1 MVNLREYLL
10 PFLLLSFLFIVLLTF
25 ILYRIMWRRLNR
37 IIEES
42 KNKEQKK
49 EEQNKAE
56 ERNKGQEELFE
67 TDQERE

>member
-42 KNKEQKK
+42 KNKEQKI
-49 EEQNKAE
+49 EE

>member
-1 MVNLREYLL
+1 MVNLREYLH
-10 PFLLLSFLFIVLLTF
+10 PFLLLSFLLIVRLTF

-49 EEQNKAE
+49 EE

>member
-1 MVNLREYLL
+1 MVNLREYLH

-49 EEQNKAE
+49 EE

>member
-10 PFLLLSFLFIVLLTF
+10 PFLLRSFLFIVLLTF

-37 IIEES
+37 IIEEG

-49 EEQNKAE
+49 EE

>member
-10 PFLLLSFLFIVLLTF
+10 PFLLFSFLFIVLLTF
-25 ILYRIMWRRLNR
+25 ILYGIMWRRLNR

-49 EEQNKAE
+49 EEQKKEE

>member
-1 MVNLREYLL
+1 
-10 PFLLLSFLFIVLLTF
+10 
-25 ILYRIMWRRLNR
+25 MWRRLNR

-49 EEQNKAE
+49 EE